1 MKLIDY
7 QDARPIY
14 EQIAEGYKVL
24 ILKGVLAAGEQM
36 PSVRSLAMELSTN
49 PNTVQKAFS
58 QLEREGFIY
67 SVKGR
72 GSFVSADKSLLDE
85 RVRMLAARMRDL
97 LDQAGELGIGREEL
111 MKAADEVKSGSR
123 RDFTVQKSS
132 PEEISRIRRDEDS
145 DSTEGG
151 IDLP

>member
-1 MKLIDY
+1 
-7 QDARPIY
+7 
-14 EQIAEGYKVL
+14 
-24 ILKGVLAAGEQM
+24 
-36 PSVRSLAMELSTN
+36 MELSTN

-97 LDQAGELGIGREEL
+97 LDQASELGIGREEL

-123 RDFTVQKSS
+123 RDSGVQKGC
-132 PEEISRIRRDEDS
+132 PEEISRIRRDEVD
-145 DSTEGG
+145 DGTEGG
-151 IDLP
+151 IDLS

>member
-14 EQIAEGYKVL
+14 EQIAEGFKVL
-24 ILKGVLAAGEQM
+24 ILKGVLTAGEQM
-36 PSVRSLAMELSTN
+36 PSVRSLAVELSTN

-72 GSFVSADKSLLDE
+72 GSFVSADKSLLEE
-85 RVRMLAARMRDL
+85 RARLLTEKMRELLAQAR
-97 LDQAGELGIGREEL
+97 ELGISEEAL
-111 MKAADEVKSGSR
+111 LKAACANDQQQMKSEG
-123 RDFTVQKSS
+123 DGTAA
-132 PEEISRIRRDEDS
+132 
-145 DSTEGG
+145 EGG
-151 IDLP
+151 DVLS